1 MDQEIRAVNYR
12 VKGEKTMKIEDVKNI
27 CVVGAGNMGH
37 QIALQ
42 CAISGYK
49 VKCTDVI
56 PEVLKK
62 AEDFAGSYL
71 EGRVKKGK
79 MTEEQAKK
87 IRGNI
92 SFTGSLEEAARDADY
107 VIEAVLERL
116 ELKRKVFAQLDKI
129 APAHAILATNSSMIV
144 SSKIADATK
153 RPSQVC
159 NMHFFNPA
167 LVMKLVEVVQG
178 PHVSD
183 ETTQV
188 AMQLCEKID
197 KVPIHIK
204 KEVWGFVLNRIIAA
218 ISRESMWILEMGVAS
233 FEDID
238 KACVYGA
245 GHPMG
250 PFRLNDLTGLDLS
263 YDICMEKFRESG
275 DPAQLPSPQLVERV
289 ARGEFGQKTGKGWY
303 DYTQK

>member
-1 MDQEIRAVNYR
+1 
-12 VKGEKTMKIEDVKNI
+12 MKIEDVKNI

-42 CAISGYK
+42 CAISGYT

-62 AEDFAGSYL
+62 AEDFADGYL
-71 EGRVKKGK
+71 AGRVKKGK
-79 MTEEQAKK
+79 MEEAAAKE
-87 IRGNI
+87 IRGRI
-92 SFTGSLEEAARDADY
+92 SFTGDIKEAAKDADY
-107 VIEAVLERL
+107 VIEAILERL
-116 ELKRKVFAQLDKI
+116 ELKRKVFAQLDEI

-159 NMHFFNPA
+159 NLHFFNPA

-178 PHVSD
+178 AHVSD
-183 ETTQV
+183 ETAQLS
-188 AMQLCEKID
+188 MQLCEKIG

-204 KEVWGFVLNRIIAA
+204 KEVWGFVLNRIFAS
-218 ISRESMWILEMGVAS
+218 ISREAMWILEMGVAS

-263 YDICMEKFRESG
+263 YDIGMERFRESG
-275 DPAQLPSPQLVERV
+275 DPAQLPTPELVKRV
-289 ARGEFGQKTGKGWY
+289 AQGDFGQKTGKGWY